1 MDHTI
6 YIYSLKGELI
16 DIKSLILEENENIK
30 SLLYNFSPNKVYKK
44 VGKSFYNY
52 INQMELQEIKDNDY
66 PQQIIIQSKY

>member
-16 DIKSLILEENENIK
+16 DIKSMILKENENIK